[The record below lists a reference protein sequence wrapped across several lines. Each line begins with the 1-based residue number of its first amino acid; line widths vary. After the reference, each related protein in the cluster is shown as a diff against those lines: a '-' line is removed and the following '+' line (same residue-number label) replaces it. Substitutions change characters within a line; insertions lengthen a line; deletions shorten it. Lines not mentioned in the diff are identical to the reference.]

1 MCIEPIFLGIYVFG
15 SISTIEQTRKVCMG
29 TIYIVSN
36 NGKLTKRG
44 ESLVFLDYDGTQ
56 STLPLHTVDQ
66 LFIMGTLEITGQTLR
81 LLMKHSIETVFVSKN
96 GKYDG
101 KLVFE
106 DAKNVFLRQRQYEL
120 LHDEQFCRE
129 FVRAVVKGKVKNQY
143 LFMQRI
149 ARKVDGD
156 SFIKSQIARIAE
168 VMEKIDAAQ
177 TIDSLRGFEGFA
189 ATTYFSV
196 LGKNIIQP
204 WAVFKQ
210 RSKNPPRDAVNAVLS
225 FLYTLLSYRIDALIL
240 AEGLDNAVGIL
251 HTLAYGRKSLVF
263 DLMEEFRT
271 PLVDTL
277 VCALFNMAVVQVA
290 DFREVAA
297 SSEVREEVAD
307 IETESSDDGI
317 PGEFEKAVLLT
328 QDGLRKVV
336 AQFERKLLE
345 EHFYE
350 PLGKRIEY
358 KQILHEQV
366 KMYKRFVMGM
376 EEAYKPVAIV

>member
-1 MCIEPIFLGIYVFG
+1 
-15 SISTIEQTRKVCMG
+15 MG

-66 LFIMGTLEITGQTLR
+66 LFIMGTLEITGQALR

-290 DFREVAA
+290 DFREVTA
-297 SSEVREEVAD
+297 SSEVREEAAD
-307 IETESSDDGI
+307 IETESSDDAI

-328 QDGLRKVV
+328 PDGLRKVV